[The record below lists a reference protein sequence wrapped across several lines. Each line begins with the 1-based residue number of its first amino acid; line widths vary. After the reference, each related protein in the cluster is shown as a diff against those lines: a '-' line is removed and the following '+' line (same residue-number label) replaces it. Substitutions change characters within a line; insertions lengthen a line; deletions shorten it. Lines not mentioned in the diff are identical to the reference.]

1 MILGFLQ
8 NIFAQ
13 QKTTPAQGIF
23 ITFLALLE
31 NMNKCFKATYLF
43 SSFPLLTANNEIY
56 SLFPLERK
64 MYNTQG

>member
-31 NMNKCFKATYLF
+31 NMNKWAE
-43 SSFPLLTANNEIY
+43 A
-56 SLFPLERK
+56 
-64 MYNTQG
+64 

>member
-13 QKTTPAQGIF
+13 QKTTPAQSIF

-31 NMNKCFKATYLF
+31 NMNK
-43 SSFPLLTANNEIY
+43 
-56 SLFPLERK
+56 
-64 MYNTQG
+64 